1 MRRSELRRY
10 QKSLEKQ
17 REILSAKSDLHS
29 QLPAADVNVGDL
41 IDEANADLEAE
52 LQVRLRQTN
61 GRLLRAIDEALVRIR
76 RGTYGLCTSCQRPI
90 SAARLRAVPWTHRC
104 VKCEEQDQQT

>member
-1 MRRSELRRY
+1 MRWSDLRRY
-10 QKSLEKQ
+10 QKLLAKQ

-29 QLPAADVNVGDL
+29 LLPAADVAVGDL

-52 LQVRLRQTN
+52 LQVRLRQMN

-90 SAARLRAVPWTHRC
+90 SAARLRAVPWAHRC
-104 VKCEEQDQQT
+104 VKCEAQDQRT